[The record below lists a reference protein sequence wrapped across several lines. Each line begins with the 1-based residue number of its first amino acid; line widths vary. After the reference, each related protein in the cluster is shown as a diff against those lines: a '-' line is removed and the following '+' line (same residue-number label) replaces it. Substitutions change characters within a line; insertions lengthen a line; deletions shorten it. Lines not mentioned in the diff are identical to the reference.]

1 MSRGWMRILRLFI
14 CRTSRSETEIR
25 IKIRSDCLYI
35 IGMRIPDKEEF
46 GWRPLNWT
54 DTHLDMLTL
63 KLDVQQNS
71 LYLYLFT
78 DKSIIFAI

>member
-1 MSRGWMRILRLFI
+1 
-14 CRTSRSETEIR
+14 
-25 IKIRSDCLYI
+25 
-35 IGMRIPDKEEF
+35 MRIPDKEEF
-46 GWRPLNWT
+46 GWSLNWT